1 MATMRQNVLRA
12 ITAELLAKMFANVDN
27 YQIYNSGEMILII
40 SLEHLKF
47 LNLKYSEN
55 LMFNSLLFSTYVM

>member
-1 MATMRQNVLRA
+1 
-12 ITAELLAKMFANVDN
+12 MFANVDN

>member
-1 MATMRQNVLRA
+1 MRQNVLRA

-27 YQIYNSGEMILII
+27 YQIYNLGEMILII
-40 SLEHLKF
+40 SLEHFKF

-55 LMFNSLLFSTYVM
+55 LVFNSLLFSTYVM